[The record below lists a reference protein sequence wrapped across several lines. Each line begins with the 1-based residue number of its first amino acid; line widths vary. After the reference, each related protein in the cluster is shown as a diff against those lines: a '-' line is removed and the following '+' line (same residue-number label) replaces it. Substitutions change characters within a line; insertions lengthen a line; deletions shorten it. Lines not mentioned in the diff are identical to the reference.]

1 MDGLSI
7 IGVALGVGVVVYAL
21 SLRSADQELGGDG
34 LPPAPTTA
42 RWPLAAWLRER
53 TPRPTGG
60 ELGFGPQPATVAG
73 EPEPESFVY
82 VPVLATSGPQWR
94 TRIGGAIGLLAV
106 IVMAALI
113 VALALYQLGHVLNQL
128 VQGFLGH

>member
-21 SLRSADQELGGDG
+21 SLRSADQGLGGDG
-34 LPPAPTTA
+34 LPPAPTTT
-42 RWPLAAWLRER
+42 RSPLAWLRER
-53 TPRPTGG
+53 TARPTGG

-82 VPVLATSGPQWR
+82 VPVLTTSGPQWR

-106 IVMAALI
+106 VVIAALI
-113 VALALYQLGHVLNQL
+113 VALGFYQLGHVLNQL